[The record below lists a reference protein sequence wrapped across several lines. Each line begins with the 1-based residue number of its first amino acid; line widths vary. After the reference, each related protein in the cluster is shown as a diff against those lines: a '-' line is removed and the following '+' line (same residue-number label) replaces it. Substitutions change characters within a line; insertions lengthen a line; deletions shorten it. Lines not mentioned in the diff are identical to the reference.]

1 MSGFTSTPYDWVRQ
15 IPLELKALDEIP
27 LLGSSS
33 PFPWEEFSHALGEAL
48 KLDSCQVSLIETT
61 WRESNEIIS
70 RINEKPFSL
79 TYALSPLRGHAYLLF
94 AHSEIEKL
102 LGILL
107 HTNDHVPLIEK
118 DFIHGFTHFLGLEL
132 ADAFQKTGYEKSFT
146 PQLLSQDELPE
157 EPCLCLDIAAT
168 INDQELHGM
177 LCISN
182 ELRTAIKESNSKK
195 ANSSPIE
202 LYNKLEITLQLVAGV
217 TTILTKDWH
226 ASHPGDFLI
235 LDSCSLEPGVDKGR
249 IMLTMNDLPIFRGKI
264 KEGSIKI
271 LEYPLFHEVQ
281 TQMSPKDFDDEESD
295 FDEEESDV
303 TDSDFDEESEEFTE
317 EHEDEDDEDE
327 DEDEEY
333 SDDEHYTDG
342 DDDEEEE
349 ESEIEEEEEEEEE
362 EETPR
367 KDLKASPPSALK
379 PASMP
384 IKEAAA
390 PAASPKTITT
400 ESKPRQSPVKPED
413 IPITISVEVGRL
425 QMTIQKLTQL
435 EPGNLLELDVHPEN
449 GVDLV
454 VNGKCIGKGELLR
467 IGDVL
472 GVRILDK
479 V

>member
-27 LLGSSS
+27 LFGNPSS
-33 PFPWEEFSHALGEAL
+33 FPWETFSQEMEKAL
-48 KLDSCQVSLIETT
+48 KLDSCHILPIETI
-61 WRESNEIIS
+61 WRESKEILS
-70 RINEKPFSL
+70 LINEKPFSL
-79 TYALSPLRGHAYLLF
+79 TYALNPLKGYAYLLF
-94 AHSEIEKL
+94 THSEIEKL
-102 LGILL
+102 LGVLL
-107 HTNDHVPLIEK
+107 HSNENIPLIEK

-132 ADAFQKTGYEKSFT
+132 ADAFQKTGYEKSFS
-146 PQLLSQDELPE
+146 PQLLSQDELPD

-168 INDQELHGM
+168 INGQEIHGM

-182 ELRTAIKESNSKK
+182 ELRTAIKEFNSKK
-195 ANSSPIE
+195 ANSSASE

-217 TTILTKDWH
+217 TTISRKDWH
-226 ASHPGDFLI
+226 ESHPGDFII
-235 LDSCSLEPGVDKGR
+235 LDSCSIEPGVDKGR

-303 TDSDFDEESEEFTE
+303 TDSDFDEDESEEEFTE
-317 EHEDEDDEDE
+317 DDHDDEDDED
-327 DEDEEY
+327 EY

-367 KDLKASPPSALK
+367 RDLKASPASALK
-379 PASMP
+379 PASAP
-384 IKEAAA
+384 IKETAAQAA
-390 PAASPKTITT
+390 PQKTVAA

-435 EPGNLLELDVHPEN
+435 EPGNMLELDVHPEN